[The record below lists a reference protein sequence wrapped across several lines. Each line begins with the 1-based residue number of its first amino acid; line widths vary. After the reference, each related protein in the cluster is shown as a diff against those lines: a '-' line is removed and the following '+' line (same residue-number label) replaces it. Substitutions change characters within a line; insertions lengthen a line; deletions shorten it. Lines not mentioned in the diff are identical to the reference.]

1 MSPLVYVTRAGVV
14 IAALR
19 RSPPWV
25 TVEAD
30 LLAIDHV
37 RDAVMPTSG
46 TARATKMEISQM
58 RSFLVTEAPYVAV
71 IGVSGSL

>member
-37 RDAVMPTSG
+37 RDADDADERHRESDEDG
-46 TARATKMEISQM
+46 D
-58 RSFLVTEAPYVAV
+58 
-71 IGVSGSL
+71 